1 MAIRWLI
8 LFLLLAVPGLAAQDP
23 PLCEAPFDLP
33 GQVRSTTDGSPVSGA
48 SVVLPAI
55 QLRVLTDGGGRFVA
69 RGVCPGP
76 LELSISHLAFG
87 TAGLTA
93 IAAPGELLDVR
104 LEPRA
109 VPLEGLVVEVEPVVR
124 QLERRR
130 MAHGWKSD
138 AVQFTGV
145 PVEELPVSIPEFVA
159 ARAGHP
165 LYGCPG
171 AIGNERNCFPF
182 RGRRMRVTV
191 CLDEGPFAGGVPML
205 ETFPPDAIGRVEF
218 YPHDGLMKVYSRDF
232 LALAAGKPWL
242 LLGAANDC

>member
-1 MAIRWLI
+1 MAIRWVI
-8 LFLLLAVPGLAAQDP
+8 LVLALAVPGLSAQETP
-23 PLCEAPFDLP
+23 PCQNPLDLP
-33 GQVRSTTDGSPVSGA
+33 GRVHSAADGAAVSGA
-48 SVVLPAI
+48 SVVVPAV
-55 QLRVLTDGGGRFVA
+55 QLRVLTDGAGRFVV

-87 TAGLTA
+87 TAVLTA
-93 IAAPGELLDVR
+93 TASRRERLDIR

-109 VPLEGLVVEVEPVVR
+109 LPLEGLVVEVEPVVR

-138 AVQFTGV
+138 AFQFTGV
-145 PVEELPVSIPEFVA
+145 GTEELPVSIPEYVA

-165 LYGCPG
+165 LYACPR
-171 AIGNERNCFPF
+171 AIGDDRNCFPY
-182 RGRRMRVTV
+182 RGRRKRVTV

-218 YPHDGLMKVYSRDF
+218 YPDDGLMKVYTREF
-232 LALAAGKPWL
+232 LALSAEKPWL
-242 LLGAANDC
+242 LLGAANEC

>member
-1 MAIRWLI
+1 MAIRWVT
-8 LFLLLAVPGLAAQDP
+8 LLLPLAVPGLSAQGAP
-23 PLCEAPFDLP
+23 PCEGPFDLP

-48 SVVLPAI
+48 SVVLPAV
-55 QLRVLTDGGGRFVA
+55 QLRVLTDGAGRFVA

-87 TAGLTA
+87 TAVLTA
-93 IAAPGELLDVR
+93 TAARGERLDIR

-138 AVQFTGV
+138 AFQFTGV
-145 PVEELPVSIPEFVA
+145 ATEELPVSIPEYVA

-165 LYGCPG
+165 LYACPG
-171 AIGNERNCFPF
+171 AIGNDRNCFPY
-182 RGRRMRVTV
+182 RGRRKRVSV

-218 YPHDGLMKVYSRDF
+218 YPDDGLMKVYTREF
-232 LALAAGKPWL
+232 LALSAEKPWL
-242 LLGAANDC
+242 LLGAANVC